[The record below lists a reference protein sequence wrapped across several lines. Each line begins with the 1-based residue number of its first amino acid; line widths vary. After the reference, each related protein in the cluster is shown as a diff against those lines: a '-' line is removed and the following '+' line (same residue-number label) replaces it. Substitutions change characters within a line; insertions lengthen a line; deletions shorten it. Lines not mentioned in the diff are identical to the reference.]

1 MDEQKLDSKNDFQS
15 DITNKDIKSITTSRE
30 QPSYIMDILAVI
42 GVLIITMIISTL
54 ISGALTNSGSISKT
68 FALFLSYTIPFSITI
83 IFSIWLFMRRGYK
96 NVLPKLSISAIN
108 APFVLYGCILLILS
122 GIVLEP
128 VLSIFPEEW
137 LIELNKQIGT
147 GGWAIITTV
156 AMAPILEE
164 ILFRGVI
171 QGSAMSRYGA
181 MRAIIISSAAFA
193 LIHIMP
199 QQVIYAF
206 VAGLILGYIYWKT
219 QSILSVIII
228 HAFNNGTA
236 FIQKSIFGDE
246 ISNQTIRE
254 LIKNDTLYWIS
265 YSIITILF
273 ITALIMLLQQTS
285 KADKINQANKILK

>member
-1 MDEQKLDSKNDFQS
+1 MDEQKLDSKSDFQS

-128 VLSIFPEEW
+128 ILSIFPEEW

>member
-193 LIHIMP
+193 LIHVMP

>member
-1 MDEQKLDSKNDFQS
+1 MDEQKLDSKSDFQS
-15 DITNKDIKSITTSRE
+15 DITNKDIKSNNTKRE
-30 QPSYIMDILAVI
+30 QTSYIMDILAVI
-42 GVLIITMIISTL
+42 GVLIITMIISSL
-54 ISGALTNSGSISKT
+54 IGGALTNSGSISKT

-137 LIELNKQIGT
+137 LMELNQHIGT
-147 GGWAIITTV
+147 GGWAILTTV